1 MLNTARYLTF
11 IQIDEN
17 EIAYKILVNRITQ
30 FGTCTVTVSNL
41 KL

>member
-1 MLNTARYLTF
+1 MLNTASYLTF

-17 EIAYKILVNRITQ
+17 EITYKILVNRITQ